1 MPPGWL
7 HSAKCRWHRGE
18 VPRRWKHRGPS
29 PRCCRTLVGVHP
41 PCVGILMEISNS
53 QHNLFSKFPAI
64 CELSAKDCSFVAYGW
79 SLKAL
84 QQLGVHPCITHVP
97 QRHPGISNVRSL
109 LQSTGFAFS
118 MSPPDIP
125 TLPLSVSAKILWK
138 SMQRC
143 LAVGVQAGTAALVPC
158 PQGCP

>member
-18 VPRRWKHRGPS
+18 GPRRWKHRGPS

-64 CELSAKDCSFVAYGW
+64 CELSAKVCSFVAYGW